1 MKTTLRAL
9 LASALL
15 LLTFAATAQAQSV
28 KVLVFHGPPDAT
40 SAAGTDAIKAL
51 GTANDFGVDE
61 ATAATDINPTNLE
74 KYRAVV
80 FLNTAGDLLN
90 AEQEAALQQF
100 VQAGNGFLGI
110 GSAAQG
116 ESGTFFDGLIGARPT
131 AGSPTATTSQLVV
144 PGDRVHPAT
153 KDLPLLW
160 TRSDVWYQWSSRVT
174 GNVHVVAR
182 YRAPNAPAG
191 DATKDTG
198 DTDTPISWCR
208 DYRGGRS
215 FYTGMG
221 RTAAA
226 YGEADF
232 KKHLLGALQWT
243 SGLTRG
249 NCKATINAN
258 YKGTKIMSAGLE
270 STGLATSGES
280 HGIATANNGWMIYIG
295 RGNCRTDAERG
306 SLLGLSTL
314 AKTLD
319 HANPNV
325 GIGCGSVHIYD
336 PAASNGTENSG
347 ITLAG
352 KLAVYGDGGTNSEQ
366 TSGSDHKMEY
376 GLLGIAPSPDFSTT
390 GHIYLQYFP
399 SFNPASTPPGLGA
412 DRRASKMSRPRISRF
427 TINLQT
433 KKLDLKSEVRIFEYD
448 AQIYSCCHVGG
459 GMGFD
464 SKGDLYVTTGDTNS
478 SQGSN
483 GYSGNNPTAKCPMGT
498 APFNPVSANCGPL
511 NFSYQDARRTAGN
524 TNDYNGKMLRIKP
537 IPTLPDGVQP
547 TVGVG
552 TTYDIPGADAPNG
565 PNLFKGDETGC
576 KDPLVTSCT
585 RPEIYAMGL
594 RNPSRLSIDPKTD
607 IPYTAW
613 VGPDAGAPSR
623 TEGPSTYENAAQI
636 THAGNYG
643 WPYCM
648 GNKQPYRDRLDGGA
662 LRTDSPTGYKPGGP
676 ATGGT
681 EGWYD
686 CDNLRN
692 DSPNN
697 TGLVVFPHQT
707 NTGADAGKVRGNNLW
722 YSRGN
727 PGSNNGCPDFPR
739 PRGAGSAPDYGATPT
754 SLCPYA
760 QDNGMTI
767 MDGPVY
773 RYNATATDNSKR
785 WPDYWDGRWFLH
797 NNGGPSIKH
806 GLLLDPAT
814 AGTGGLPVYADSLRD
829 TLTWSSGSYM
839 DSKFGTDGALY
850 VQTYDG
856 FFTAGPGVSIYRYDY
871 IGGAATPNA
880 APRGVPIGG
889 FEVRFSTGSSGGVS
903 YQWDFGDGETSTE
916 ANPVHKYAEAKR
928 YTAKLTVTYGDGG
941 TDSNTVN
948 VDVLAAADETAPTT
962 SAAFNP
968 ATPGNGGT
976 YTRPVTVTLTATDGT
991 GGSGVDTTEYRVNG
1005 GEFQIYTA
1013 PITRSQPGD
1022 YTLEFRSKDITG
1034 NVEAT
1039 KTVTFK
1045 IEVPDNC
1052 DTNLN
1057 DEFNGTALDAK
1068 WQVLRAAPTYRN
1080 FVDGRLRITV
1090 RNGDMI
1096 GGTATA
1102 QNVLL
1107 QDAPDGSWQ
1116 ATTKLDVSTLTT
1128 AGDQAG
1134 FVLWNS
1140 ENPNTFAK
1148 ITYISKGTTQQ
1159 FEWVGTRN
1167 NVSQIST
1174 GPSIPARPSDAYLR
1188 LSSNG
1193 SGTYI
1198 AEGSTD
1204 GETWQQIAGPIT
1216 DIGTPGT
1223 VKVGLKVSNTQDS
1236 TTRYAGFDYFRVD
1249 CSDKIAPTTTATLDK
1264 AAPDGKLGWYS
1275 TAPKITLTADDG
1287 VGDGV
1292 DKITYKVDGGASA
1305 TYEGPFTVDGE
1316 GEHVVEYFA
1325 ADKAENVESVKK
1337 VAFRVDGTAPE
1348 TTATGELEDDE
1359 SGPATVTLDTDDGD
1373 GSGSVLTE
1381 YRVDGGPWTTYESK
1395 DEQIFDGTAAS
1406 LAQWKQA
1413 GAGQFNLMTDGS
1425 GGLDPVGGLG
1435 MLWYP
1440 KPYGDYKVKLQF
1452 REGQGTNGFSNGGVF
1467 VRFPNPEQSPRTD
1480 ECAKTGSAATDNAW
1494 VAIFCG
1500 HEIQI
1505 YDGTDGETR
1514 KTGSVYTFDNND
1526 IDEIGPAKP
1535 RGEWED
1541 YEIKVVGQHFTI
1553 SRNGEVI
1560 KEFENSPGK
1569 TSDRAG
1575 DPSTTLRQ
1583 FAQGYIGLQNHGGA
1597 DDIQYRDVRVEDLS
1611 PGARGVVEAKPFTVN
1626 GKGPHTI
1633 EVRSTDAAGNQEAKK
1648 TFDFEIGG
1656 ETPPGSTDDGD
1667 DGGTPIQV
1675 PIVQQNPISPT
1686 LPPMAVSPATAAFG
1700 TVSSKISRATF
1711 AKTGVAVPISCTG
1724 AMDGSATLTVTSKVA
1739 KQLKLAKTTLA
1750 SQAAKCYGPHSI
1762 KVSLKPSSSL
1772 AKALARKGGPKSVKL
1787 TLKVQ
1792 MHVFGKAPQT
1802 LTKTITLK
1810 R

>member
-1 MKTTLRAL
+1 M
-9 LASALL
+9 
-15 LLTFAATAQAQSV
+15 
-28 KVLVFHGPPDAT
+28 
-40 SAAGTDAIKAL
+40 
-51 GTANDFGVDE
+51 
-61 ATAATDINPTNLE
+61 
-74 KYRAVV
+74 
-80 FLNTAGDLLN
+80 
-90 AEQEAALQQF
+90 
-100 VQAGNGFLGI
+100 
-110 GSAAQG
+110 
-116 ESGTFFDGLIGARPT
+116 
-131 AGSPTATTSQLVV
+131 
-144 PGDRVHPAT
+144 
-153 KDLPLLW
+153 
-160 TRSDVWYQWSSRVT
+160 
-174 GNVHVVAR
+174 
-182 YRAPNAPAG
+182 
-191 DATKDTG
+191 
-198 DTDTPISWCR
+198 
-208 DYRGGRS
+208 
-215 FYTGMG
+215 
-221 RTAAA
+221 
-226 YGEADF
+226 
-232 KKHLLGALQWT
+232 
-243 SGLTRG
+243 
-249 NCKATINAN
+249 
-258 YKGTKIMSAGLE
+258 
-270 STGLATSGES
+270 
-280 HGIATANNGWMIYIG
+280 
-295 RGNCRTDAERG
+295 
-306 SLLGLSTL
+306 
-314 AKTLD
+314 
-319 HANPNV
+319 
-325 GIGCGSVHIYD
+325 
-336 PAASNGTENSG
+336 
-347 ITLAG
+347 
-352 KLAVYGDGGTNSEQ
+352 
-366 TSGSDHKMEY
+366 
-376 GLLGIAPSPDFSTT
+376 
-390 GHIYLQYFP
+390 
-399 SFNPASTPPGLGA
+399 
-412 DRRASKMSRPRISRF
+412 
-427 TINLQT
+427 
-433 KKLDLKSEVRIFEYD
+433 
-448 AQIYSCCHVGG
+448 
-459 GMGFD
+459 
-464 SKGDLYVTTGDTNS
+464 
-478 SQGSN
+478 
-483 GYSGNNPTAKCPMGT
+483 
-498 APFNPVSANCGPL
+498 
-511 NFSYQDARRTAGN
+511 
-524 TNDYNGKMLRIKP
+524 
-537 IPTLPDGVQP
+537 
-547 TVGVG
+547 
-552 TTYDIPGADAPNG
+552 
-565 PNLFKGDETGC
+565 
-576 KDPLVTSCT
+576 
-585 RPEIYAMGL
+585 
-594 RNPSRLSIDPKTD
+594 
-607 IPYTAW
+607 
-613 VGPDAGAPSR
+613 
-623 TEGPSTYENAAQI
+623 
-636 THAGNYG
+636 
-643 WPYCM
+643 
-648 GNKQPYRDRLDGGA
+648 
-662 LRTDSPTGYKPGGP
+662 
-676 ATGGT
+676 
-681 EGWYD
+681 
-686 CDNLRN
+686 
-692 DSPNN
+692 
-697 TGLVVFPHQT
+697 
-707 NTGADAGKVRGNNLW
+707 
-722 YSRGN
+722 
-727 PGSNNGCPDFPR
+727 
-739 PRGAGSAPDYGATPT
+739 
-754 SLCPYA
+754 
-760 QDNGMTI
+760 
-767 MDGPVY
+767 
-773 RYNATATDNSKR
+773 
-785 WPDYWDGRWFLH
+785 
-797 NNGGPSIKH
+797 
-806 GLLLDPAT
+806 
-814 AGTGGLPVYADSLRD
+814 
-829 TLTWSSGSYM
+829 
-839 DSKFGTDGALY
+839 
-850 VQTYDG
+850 
-856 FFTAGPGVSIYRYDY
+856 
-871 IGGAATPNA
+871 
-880 APRGVPIGG
+880 
-889 FEVRFSTGSSGGVS
+889 
-903 YQWDFGDGETSTE
+903 
-916 ANPVHKYAEAKR
+916 
-928 YTAKLTVTYGDGG
+928 
-941 TDSNTVN
+941 
-948 VDVLAAADETAPTT
+948 
-962 SAAFNP
+962 
-968 ATPGNGGT
+968 
-976 YTRPVTVTLTATDGT
+976 
-991 GGSGVDTTEYRVNG
+991 
-1005 GEFQIYTA
+1005 
-1013 PITRSQPGD
+1013 
-1022 YTLEFRSKDITG
+1022 
-1034 NVEAT
+1034 
-1039 KTVTFK
+1039 TFK
-1045 IEVPDNC
+1045 IQVPDNC

-1134 FVLWNS
+1134 FILWNS

-1264 AAPDGKLGWYS
+1264 ATPDGKLGWYS

-1287 VGDGV
+1287 IGDGV

-1359 SGPATVTLDTDDGD
+1359 NGPATVTLDTDDGD

-1413 GAGQFNLMTDGS
+1413 GAGQFNLLTDGS
-1425 GGLDPVGGLG
+1425 GALDPVGGLG

-1440 KPYGDYKVKLQF
+1440 KPYGDYKLHLQF
-1452 REGQGTNGFSNGGVF
+1452 REGQGTNGYSNGGVLI
-1467 VRFPNPEQSPRTD
+1467 RFPNPEQSPRTD
-1480 ECAKTGSAATDNAW
+1480 ECAKTGAAATDNAW
-1494 VAIFCG
+1494 VAVFCG

-1597 DDIQYRDVRVEDLS
+1597 DDIQYRDVHIEDLS
-1611 PGARGVVEAKPFTVN
+1611 AGARGVVEAKPFTVS

-1648 TFDFEIGG
+1648 TFDFEIGA
-1656 ETPPGSTDDGD
+1656 ETPPGSTGGG
-1667 DGGTPIQV
+1667 GGTIQV
-1675 PIVQQNPISPT
+1675 PLVPQNPISPT

-1711 AKTGVAVPISCTG
+1711 AKKGVAVPISCTG

-1739 KQLKLAKTTLA
+1739 KQLKLATTTLA

-1792 MHVFGKAPQT
+1792 MRVFGKAPQT